1 LSIIEKNRI
10 QSIDYVRGIV
20 MALMVLDHVRDFFS
34 TSAVAPDYTAPTA
47 IFLTRWITH
56 FCAPTFVFLAGV
68 SAFLYGNKVASIPS
82 LSRFLLLRGAL
93 LVILEITIVRVG
105 WTFHPGFEFIELQV
119 IWAIGISMILL
130 SGFVWLPIWAS
141 GILGTIII
149 AGHNLL
155 DGIYYSHFSQLGWVW
170 KILHQPGS
178 IHSTWGIPIYVVY
191 PLIPWIGVMMVG
203 YCFGRIMATEP
214 DRHRYFLI
222 TIGAVMLIL
231 FFILRFNF
239 SYGDPFIWS
248 AHDSLRQSIFTFM
261 HCTKYPPSLEFLL
274 MTLGPM
280 FIVLSLLQNCSGK
293 IMEPL
298 RTFGRVPLLFYLIH
312 LPLIHGFAVILE
324 IIREQNV
331 QWLFRGFP
339 PVNKPYHYGYEIHWV
354 YLIWIFIIILMYPLC
369 RFLLSQKQKSNGW
382 WVSYL

>member
-1 LSIIEKNRI
+1 MIEKNRI

-20 MALMVLDHVRDFFS
+20 MVLMALDHVRDFFS
-34 TSAVAPDYTAPTA
+34 DSAVTPDYTAPAA

-82 LSRFLLLRGAL
+82 LSRFLFLRGVL

-119 IWAIGISMILL
+119 IWVIGVSMILL
-130 SGFVWLPIWAS
+130 SGFVWLPIWAT
-141 GILGTIII
+141 GILGTVMI
-149 AGHNLL
+149 AGHNLM
-155 DGIYYSHFSQLGWVW
+155 DGIYYTHFSQLGWAW

-178 IHSTWGIPIYVVY
+178 IYSTWGIPIYVVY

-203 YCFGRIMATEP
+203 YCFGLIMTIEP
-214 DRHRYFLI
+214 DRRRRLLLI
-222 TIGAVMLIL
+222 IGTVTLIM

-239 SYGDPFIWS
+239 SYGDPFKWS
-248 AHDSLRQSIFTFM
+248 AGDSLLQSIFTFM

-280 FIVLSLLQNCSGK
+280 FIVLSLFQNCSGK

-298 RTFGRVPLLFYLIH
+298 KTFGRVPLLFYLIH

-324 IIREQNV
+324 IIKGQNV
-331 QWLFRGFP
+331 QWLFRSFP
-339 PVNKPYHYGYEIHWV
+339 PVNKPYHYGYEIYWV
-354 YLIWIFIIILMYPLC
+354 YLIWVFIIILMYPLC
-369 RFLLSQKQKSNGW
+369 SFLSSQKQKRKGW
-382 WVSYL
+382 WVGYF

>member
-1 LSIIEKNRI
+1 MIDKKRI

-20 MALMVLDHVRDFFS
+20 MVFMALDHARDFFS

-82 LSRFLLLRGAL
+82 LSRFLFLRGAL

-105 WTFHPGFEFIELQV
+105 WTFHPGFEFILLQV
-119 IWAIGISMILL
+119 IWVIGISMILL

-141 GILGTIII
+141 GILGTVMI

-155 DGIYYSHFSQLGWVW
+155 DGIYFSHFPQLGWVW
-170 KILHQPGS
+170 NILHQPGV
-178 IHSTWGIPIYVVY
+178 IHSSEGMIIYVAY

-203 YCFGRIMATEP
+203 YCFGLIMATEP
-214 DRHRYFLI
+214 DRRRRLLFI
-222 TIGAVMLIL
+222 IGTVTLIL
-231 FFILRFNF
+231 FFMLRFNF
-239 SYGDPFIWS
+239 SYGDPFKWS
-248 AHDSLRQSIFTFM
+248 ASDSLLQSVFMFM

-274 MTLGPM
+274 MTIGPM
-280 FIVLSLLQNCSGK
+280 LIALALLQNCSGK
-293 IMEPL
+293 FMELL

-312 LPLIHGFAVILE
+312 LPLIHGVAVILE
-324 IIREQNV
+324 IIRKQNV

-339 PVNKPYHYGYEIHWV
+339 PANKPFHYGYEIHWV
-354 YLIWIFIIILMYPLC
+354 YLIWIFIISVMYLLC
-369 RFLLSQKQKSNGW
+369 RFLSSQKQKSNGW
-382 WVSYL
+382 WVSYF